1 MIKPPRFKGRRRIPP
16 PKVGPTRDLSGLFA
30 PGSVAVIGASSRPG
44 SVGHSVFRNILF
56 NNFQGTVFPV
66 NIKGHSILGVRSY
79 RSILDIPDPVD
90 MAVIIVPAAS
100 VPETLE
106 QCAEKGVRYAAI
118 ISAGFKEV
126 GGEGIELEERVKAI
140 AKERGISVI
149 GPNCLGVINTDPDIS
164 MNASFARGMPLPGN
178 IGFLSQSGAL
188 GTAVLDYARGNRIG
202 ISKFVSFG
210 NKADVTEVD
219 LLAALGDDPMTDVIL
234 MYLEDLSDGRKLI
247 DLGREITGERERS
260 KPILALKT
268 GRTPQG
274 VRAASS
280 HTGALAGQDEVY
292 GAIFEQGG
300 VLRVETIEDL
310 FNYAMAFANQPLPKG
325 DRVAIVTNAGGPG
338 IMATDACVRYGLTVT
353 ELSDSTVEALR
364 PQLPAAASLRNPV
377 DLIGDARHD
386 RYAAALDLVLRDE
399 KVDAVIAIATP
410 QEMTEF
416 EETARVITEI
426 AARHG
431 KPVLCSFMGVVDVS
445 PGVKVLDEHNMPHYI
460 YPEAAARALS
470 AMHRYAQWV
479 SRPRVPVRRFYVQR
493 EPVDQVIAAARSE
506 GRVFIPECE
515 SIKILD
521 AYGFPTLKYRLA
533 KGRDE
538 AVEAARSIG
547 YPVAMKLMSPDVIHK
562 TEAGAVALNLHDD
575 GAVRTTYDAML
586 SRVKAHKPGANVWG
600 VMVQEMAKPGKEVIL
615 GAKRDPQ
622 FGPMVM
628 FGLGGIYVE
637 ALRDVTV
644 RLAPISEMSA
654 ERMIKSIRAYPILTG
669 TRGEQPSDLFAIA
682 DCLERLSRLVLDYEE
697 IQELD
702 INPLLVYQQ
711 WEGAKVAD
719 IRIVLSPPCA

>member
-1 MIKPPRFKGRRRIPP
+1 M
-16 PKVGPTRDLSGLFA
+16 
-30 PGSVAVIGASSRPG
+30 
-44 SVGHSVFRNILF
+44 FRNILF
-56 NNFQGTVFPV
+56 NNFKGTVFPV
-66 NIKGHSILGVRSY
+66 NIKGHSILGVKSY
-79 RSILDIPDPVD
+79 KTILDIPDPVD
-90 MAVIIVPAAS
+90 MAVVIVPAAS

-106 QCAEKGVRYAAI
+106 QCAEKGVRYAVI
-118 ISAGFKEV
+118 ISAGFREV
-126 GGEGIELEERVKAI
+126 GGEGAVLEERVKAI
-140 AKERGISVI
+140 ARERGISVI
-149 GPNCLGVINTDPDIS
+149 GPNCLGVINTDPEVS
-164 MNASFARGMPLPGN
+164 LNASFARGMPLAGN

-188 GTAVLDYARGNRIG
+188 GTAMLDYARGNRIG

-210 NKADVTEVD
+210 NKADVNEVD
-219 LLAALGDDPMTDVIL
+219 LLAALGDDPATDVIL
-234 MYLEDLSDGRKLI
+234 MYVEDLSDGRKLI
-247 DLGREITGERERS
+247 ELAREITGEREKT

-310 FNYAMAFANQPLPKG
+310 FNFAIAFANQPLPKG
-325 DRVAIVTNAGGPG
+325 NRVAIVTNAGGPG

-353 ELSDSTVEALR
+353 ELSQSTVDALR
-364 PQLPAAASLRNPV
+364 PQLPAAASLTNPV

-399 KVDAVIAIATP
+399 QVDAVIAIATP

-426 AARHG
+426 TPRHG

-445 PGVKVLDEHNMPHYI
+445 PGVKVLDEHRMPHYI
-460 YPEAAARALS
+460 YPEAAARALA

-479 SRPRVPVRRFYVQR
+479 SRPRVPLKKFYVQR
-493 EPVDQVIAAARSE
+493 EAVEEVILRTRSE
-506 GRVFIPECE
+506 GRLFIPECD

-521 AYGFPTLKYRLA
+521 AYGFPTLKYKLA
-533 KGRDE
+533 KSQEE
-538 AVEAARSIG
+538 AVEAAAQIG
-547 YPVAMKLMSPDVIHK
+547 YPVVLKLMSPDVIHK
-562 TEAGAVALNLHDD
+562 TEAGGVALNLGDEQ
-575 GAVRTTYDAML
+575 AVRAAYETMMG
-586 SRVKAHKPGANVWG
+586 RMRRHKPDADIWG
-600 VMVQEMAKPGKEVIL
+600 VMVQEMARPGKEVIL

-669 TRGEQPSDLFAIA
+669 TRGQPPSDLFAIS
-682 DCLERLSRLVLDYEE
+682 DCLERLSRLVMDFEE

-702 INPLLVYQQ
+702 INPLLVYEEWQ
-711 WEGAKVAD
+711 GAKVAD
-719 IRIVLSPPCA
+719 VRIVLTPGSQPH